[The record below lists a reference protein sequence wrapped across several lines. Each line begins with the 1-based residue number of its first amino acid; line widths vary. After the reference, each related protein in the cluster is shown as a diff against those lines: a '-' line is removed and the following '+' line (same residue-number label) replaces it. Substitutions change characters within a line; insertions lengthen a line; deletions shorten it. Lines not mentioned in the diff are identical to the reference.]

1 MYITVLN
8 QGNILTSHCLIL
20 LEGFLQNV
28 DRDIY
33 THNHPVTDVA
43 GVCPN
48 MLISETERDG
58 SAQNLGSKVFI
69 PKC

>member
-28 DRDIY
+28 DRYI
-33 THNHPVTDVA
+33 HNHPVTNVA
-43 GVCPN
+43 EVCPN

-58 SAQNLGSKVFI
+58 SAQNLGFKVFI